1 LLLDEVHFL
10 KLNLSANEVNAIKA
24 WADTIIHGGHWG
36 DGDIVIPEESII
48 LNKIEEMQNGTL
60 DLKENEAKI
69 ILTWSES
76 SMGIHNMEEDSVIK
90 KLQRIVTSGP

>member
-1 LLLDEVHFL
+1 MEFY
-10 KLNLSANEVNAIKA
+10 LSANEVNSIKA
-24 WADTIIHGGHWG
+24 WADKIIHGGHWG

-48 LNKIEEMQNGTL
+48 LKKIEEMQDGRL

-76 SMGIHNMEEDSVIK
+76 SMGIHTMEEDSVIK
-90 KLQRIVTSGP
+90 KLQRIVNSGP

>member
-1 LLLDEVHFL
+1 LLLDEVRLL
-10 KLNLSANEVNAIKA
+10 KLNLSVNEVNAIKA
-24 WADTIIHGGHWG
+24 WADKIIHGGHWG

-48 LNKIEEMQNGTL
+48 LNKLEGMQNGTL